1 MEEQIKSGIAIAEPE
16 IEQTPIPVIRNTPY
30 KLKTSQKVYIFFK
43 SVFDWI
49 SALLVLVIG
58 LPVWIILAIAIKCDS
73 KGPAIFKHTRI
84 GKDRKPFKCY
94 KWRSMSIN
102 APKHKA
108 SRDFNDAD
116 TYITKVGSFI
126 RKTSIDEFAQI
137 FNILTFKMSWIGYR
151 PLCKNDEEIDKMRLE
166 RGVYQIKPG
175 ISGWAQVNGRDLVTN
190 THKAEYDEYYL
201 KNISLKLDI
210 KIFFLTLRKIFR
222 KEDIKEG
229 SIASN
234 GDEKQ

>member
-1 MEEQIKSGIAIAEPE
+1 MKEEIKSNIAVAEPE
-16 IEQTPIPVIRNTPY
+16 IEQPPIPIIRNTPY

-43 SVFDWI
+43 SIFDWI
-49 SALLVLVIG
+49 LALLVLVVG

-166 RGVYQIKPG
+166 RGIYQIKPG

-190 THKAEYDEYYL
+190 KHKAEYDEYYL

-210 KIFFLTLRKIFR
+210 KIFFLTLRKIFK